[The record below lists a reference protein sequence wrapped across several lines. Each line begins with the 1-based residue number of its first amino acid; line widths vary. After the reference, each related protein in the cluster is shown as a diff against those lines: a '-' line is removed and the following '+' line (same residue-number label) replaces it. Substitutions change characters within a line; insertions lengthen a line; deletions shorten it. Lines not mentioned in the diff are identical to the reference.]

1 MAEVFLGA
9 ISKKPYKP
17 RTIAEL
23 KKYWPNLYEMFLKSK
38 YKSGQTFKGFVS
50 EVFD

>member
-1 MAEVFLGA
+1 MQILLSE

-17 RTIAEL
+17 RTISEL
-23 KKYWPNLYEMFLKSK
+23 KKYWPNLYEMFLISK
-38 YKSGQTFKGFVS
+38 YKSGQTFKGFVD